1 MTNAVDIDP
10 GLSVT
15 PVTGLTGAEL
25 TGVDLSEP
33 LNVATVQ
40 AVRDALATHGVIF
53 FRDQKLTP
61 EQYLEFGNL
70 FGEIS
75 VSKALPTVAG
85 HPLINELIR
94 SPDAQPNITG
104 GVWHADQTYRDEP
117 TYGTML
123 YSLQVPPYGA
133 DTAYINMQAAYEHL
147 SDGLRET
154 LEGLNGVHVH
164 ARNQKNRTPEE
175 IAARPEVAIH
185 PVVTTHPET
194 GRKALYVSPAYT
206 ERFEGWTEEESAPLL
221 NFLFQHS
228 LRPEFGCRFRW
239 QDGSIAFWDNR
250 QVWHYA
256 VNDSTGHLRVMHRL
270 VIG

>member
-1 MTNAVDIDP
+1 M
-10 GLSVT
+10 SVAT
-15 PVTGLTGAEL
+15 EVEQELEVRKVTGLTGAEL
-25 TGVDLSEP
+25 HGVDLSKP
-33 LNVATVQ
+33 LSDKTIAQ
-40 AVRDALATHGVIF
+40 IKEALATHGVIF
-53 FRDQKLTP
+53 FRNQDLTP
-61 EQYLEFGNL
+61 RQYLDFGSH

-75 VSKALPTVAG
+75 VSKALPKVEG
-85 HPLINELIR
+85 HPLINELVR
-94 SPDAQPNITG
+94 QPEAQPNIVG

-123 YSLQVPPYGA
+123 YGRTVPPYGA

-147 SDGLRET
+147 SDGLKET
-154 LEGLNGVHVH
+154 LEGLKGVHVH
-164 ARNQKNRTPEE
+164 ARNQKNRTAEE
-175 IAARPEVAIH
+175 IAARPEVAVH
-185 PVVTTHPET
+185 PVVTVHPDT
-194 GRKALYVSPAYT
+194 GRKALYVSPGYT

-221 NFLFQHS
+221 QFLFQHA

-239 QDGSIAFWDNR
+239 EQGSIAFWDNR